1 MFENEVEMNQEEIAS
16 EYAKTQF
23 EFGHDF
29 YLPNPEKANSDEKV
43 RALYKTAQRIAF
55 LSNTP
60 ILLTFFK
67 VGPKD
72 SQVELLDRSSVSIQK
87 LLNIPAE
94 VEPMYAN
101 RNNKAFS
108 YWVYPVLYL
117 TGGYLSKDR
126 FNADGTR
133 MWVDQPEVRFFKCS
147 NKRMLGLLEVQ
158 KEKLIQ
164 QYRTA
169 EESVK
174 AGTLSIE
181 DWTAKGYIPVADL
194 ENLILNKPWTE
205 IQGMT
210 DKISKSA
217 LEKCA
222 LMGRKVTTK
231 DAQGV
236 VEETFHYNVY
246 PISLQGS
253 GATTSYKL
261 GIPVLTKIDFDAMVA
276 VPSKQRPGEVVEVL
290 AIKRPTRNGKW
301 GKAKTG
307 SAADRWFT
315 HRGIEHASPDLSKPG
330 EMHALTVFTYANEE
344 PAKYRPYEGL
354 APAQQKDVQK
364 HLGAPVESGSSPVA
378 EDDVF

>member
-1 MFENEVEMNQEEIAS
+1 MFENEVEVNQEEIAA

-43 RALYKTAQRIAF
+43 RALYKKAQRIAF

-67 VGPKD
+67 VGPEKA
-72 SQVELLDRSSVSIQK
+72 STELLDRSSVSIQK

-94 VEPMYAN
+94 IEPMYAN
-101 RNNKAFS
+101 KNNKAFS

-158 KEKLIQ
+158 KEKLIA

-181 DWTAKGYIPVADL
+181 DWTAKGYTPVADL

-217 LEKCA
+217 LEVCA
-222 LMGRKVTTK
+222 LMGRKVASK
-231 DAQGV
+231 DGK
-236 VEETFHYNVY
+236 FHYNVY

-253 GATTSYKL
+253 GNTTSYKL
-261 GIPVLTKIDFDAMVA
+261 GIPVLTEIDFDAMIA

-290 AIKRPTRNGKW
+290 AIKRPTRDGKW
-301 GKAKTG
+301 GKAKPG
-307 SAADRWFT
+307 SAADRWFSA
-315 HRGIEHASPDLSKPG
+315 RGIEHASPNLSKPG

-354 APAQQKDVQK
+354 APAQQRDVQK
-364 HLGAPVESGSSPVA
+364 HVGAPVENTSVVKD
-378 EDDVF
+378 DDVF